1 MVEVTSL
8 DTRQNDVGKK
18 VDFYYRAGIPLYVIA
33 DVLEED
39 DFERRLELIVYRHTP
54 DAYERI
60 KPDERGWIWLEPIGV
75 WLGIAP
81 EARLGYDR
89 LACFDPETGEEI
101 GDYTAISQALEA
113 EARGEQPNAETRA
126 RRRPKR
132 AALAEA
138 RIRALEDELK
148 RLGDGPPGD

>member
-1 MVEVTSL
+1 M
-8 DTRQNDVGKK
+8 GKK
-18 VDFYYRAGIPLYVIA
+18 VDFYYQAGISLYVIA

-54 DAYERI
+54 DGYERI

-75 WLGIAP
+75 WVGIAP

-89 LACFDPETGEEI
+89 LACFDPATGEEI

-113 EARGEQPNAETRA
+113 EATVQLSRWPRTLQPSLEDGFKA
-126 RRRPKR
+126 R
-132 AALAEA
+132 LAEP
-138 RIRALEDELK
+138 RPR
-148 RLGDGPPGD
+148 RWRPS

>member
-1 MVEVTSL
+1 M
-8 DTRQNDVGKK
+8 
-18 VDFYYRAGIPLYVIA
+18 IA

-39 DFERRLELIVYRHTP
+39 DFECRLELIVYRHTP
-54 DAYERI
+54 DGYERI

-89 LACFDPETGEEI
+89 LACFDPATGEEI

-113 EARGEQPNAETRA
+113 AETQG
-126 RRRPKR
+126 

-138 RIRALEDELK
+138 QAQAEAETLRSSRGENPSAGGRAEAAWQ
-148 RLGDGPPGD
+148 RAAR